1 MASPMDSS
9 SRIFTSVIA
18 TKTARGLL
26 AIMWACRLP
35 MCPAPTMAKWMI
47 SDDSDMLNG
56 KNAQV
61 LGQFAVVHKNPAKKV
76 W

>member
-1 MASPMDSS
+1 
-9 SRIFTSVIA
+9 
-18 TKTARGLL
+18 
-26 AIMWACRLP
+26 

-61 LGQFAVVHKNPAKKV
+61 LGQFAVVHKNPVKKV

>member
-1 MASPMDSS
+1 
-9 SRIFTSVIA
+9 
-18 TKTARGLL
+18 
-26 AIMWACRLP
+26 

-61 LGQFAVVHKNPAKKV
+61 LGQFAVVHKNHAKKV